1 MTEPILIDLPASI
14 ETERLL
20 MRPPRTGD
28 GTMLHLAVVESLT
41 ELRRFLASL
50 PWVAAEQT
58 VESAEVYCRNAQAN
72 FLARKDLP
80 FLLFE
85 KTTGQI
91 VGAAGLHRTV
101 WATPKTE
108 IGYWG
113 RVSRAGNGFISE
125 AVAAL
130 TAYAFANLHA
140 VRVEIITD
148 AENDASRRVAE
159 RCQFV
164 LEGTLRNERRAPDG
178 SLRSTC
184 LYARLAPAS

>member
-58 VESAEVYCRNAQAN
+58 VESAEVYCRTAQAN

-184 LYARLAPAS
+184 IYARLAPAS